1 MAQRSGGNGGNQ
13 YGDSPYGKSPYEEGT
28 SPYDDPQG
36 ASPYAQQSADP
47 YAQRT
52 SGRAGRSNASRSA
65 RAARDQGRVY
75 GEGRGRAYTSTQPG
89 QAPNRG
95 GAVGVRPV
103 SRSEYIPGGSPLGN
117 GKDPMVTRR
126 HVLIAGACALAGV
139 GVLAAGGGLWWANR
153 AVACEVNGT
162 EHEVPISSPASF
174 LVEKGYANPQNG
186 NLISIPDAEGATKV
200 LEVGAGNHYTLRVN
214 DQDVDLDS
222 YRVGEGDKIEFVDGT
237 DVTEDVDRTETQVPC
252 GIQISPATD
261 LLNVIGYVSQWG
273 RNGVSTVETGK
284 VSGITVDRG
293 ITTEPQD
300 LIITHSHINPADG
313 RKLIALTFDDG
324 PSLEYTPQYLDI
336 LARYGAKATFF
347 NLGMNLEEGDEYVA
361 LSKRCVD
368 EGHQVAS
375 HTYSHNSIT
384 LSGFDEAGRNDEI
397 SKAFTLVSNACGVPT
412 QVMRPP
418 YGEFRAWQYLQYIA
432 HVGDIAYSAYW
443 GVDSEDWELKGAD
456 HIISQCTANL
466 TADSYNGAV
475 ILMHDGGGDRS
486 QDVEALPQLIE
497 TYQGLG
503 YELVTLNELLKS
515 DPTYPS
521 WVTDNVVTRPD
532 DAVIP
537 DITPYLPA

>member
-1 MAQRSGGNGGNQ
+1 MAHRTGGNDGNQ
-13 YGDSPYGKSPYEEGT
+13 YGGTYGQSPYDQGGSPYENPQASPYGQ
-28 SPYDDPQG
+28 QG
-36 ASPYAQQSADP
+36 QPDP
-47 YAQRT
+47 YAQRQT
-52 SGRAGRSNASRSA
+52 SRRGRQNPARDA
-65 RAARDQGRVY
+65 RAAQQQGRVY

-95 GAVGVRPV
+95 SAVGVRPV
-103 SRSEYIPGGSPLGN
+103 SRDEYIPGGSPLGN
-117 GKDPMVTRR
+117 GKDPLVTRR
-126 HVLIAGACALAGV
+126 HVLIAGGAAIAGIAALGFGGCA
-139 GVLAAGGGLWWANR
+139 WWTHR

-174 LVEKGYANPQNG
+174 LVDKGYANPKNG
-186 NLISIPDAEGATKV
+186 NLISIPDAEGNTEV

-222 YRVGEGDKIEFVDGT
+222 YRVSQGDKIEFVDGT
-237 DVTEDVDRTETQVPC
+237 DVTEEVNRQETKVPC

-273 RNGVSTVETGK
+273 RDGVSTVETGK
-284 VSGITVDRG
+284 VSGRTVDRG
-293 ITTEPQD
+293 VTTEPQD
-300 LIITHSHINPADG
+300 LIITHSHVNPADG

-324 PSLEYTPQYLDI
+324 PSLDYTPQYLDI

-347 NLGMNLEEGDEYVA
+347 NLGLNLEEGDDYVA
-361 LSKRCVD
+361 LCKRCVD

-375 HTYSHNSIT
+375 HTYSHDSIT
-384 LSGFDEAGRNDEI
+384 LSGFDEAGRNEEI
-397 SKAFTLVSNACGVPT
+397 SKAFTLVSNASGVPT

-443 GVDSEDWELKGAD
+443 GVDSEDWRLLGAD

-475 ILMHDGGGDRS
+475 VLMHDGGGDRS
-486 QDVEALPQLIE
+486 QDVQALPQLIE

-515 DPTYPS
+515 DPTYPT
-521 WVTDNVVTRPD
+521 WVTDGYVTRPD